1 MQWPCH
7 GGSWIAKDRGI
18 YPERIGGP
26 RQGFMLENKND
37 IYELGQA
44 ACRRAIVVVGGKLR
58 W

>member
-1 MQWPCH
+1 
-7 GGSWIAKDRGI
+7 
-18 YPERIGGP
+18 
-26 RQGFMLENKND
+26 MLENKND